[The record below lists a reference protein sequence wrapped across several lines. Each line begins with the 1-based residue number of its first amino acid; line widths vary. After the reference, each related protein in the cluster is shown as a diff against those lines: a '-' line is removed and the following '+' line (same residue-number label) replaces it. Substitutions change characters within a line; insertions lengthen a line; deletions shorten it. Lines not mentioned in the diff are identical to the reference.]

1 MTAKTLLAAVAV
13 LLVATGAAA
22 ANEWKFELENRSTAN
37 VTSFRTQENGAWSDN
52 WLDEI
57 IVPGDTFEMD
67 FGTDEGNCTVRTRID
82 FTDGTYVD
90 ADIDYCDMKTI
101 TVRNK
106 DVVWK

>member
-1 MTAKTLLAAVAV
+1 MTGKAILTAVALMTAL
-13 LLVATGAAA
+13 TGGAA
-22 ANEWKFELENRSTAN
+22 ANEWKFDLTNRSTAN
-37 VTSFRTQENGAWSDN
+37 VTSFRTQENGKWSAN

-101 TVRNK
+101 TVRNN
-106 DVVWK
+106 DVIWK

>member
-1 MTAKTLLAAVAV
+1 MTAKTILAAVTA
-13 LLVATGAAA
+13 LLVATGTAA
-22 ANEWKFELENRSTAN
+22 ANEWKFDLENRSAAN
-37 VTSFRTQENGAWSDN
+37 VTSFRTQENGVWSDN

-57 IVPGDTFEMD
+57 ILPGDTFEMD
-67 FGTDEGNCTVRTRID
+67 FGTNEGECTVRTRID

-90 ADIDYCDMKTI
+90 ANIDYCNMTTI

>member
-1 MTAKTLLAAVAV
+1 MTTKTILAAVTL
-13 LLVATGAAA
+13 LLVTAGTAAA
-22 ANEWKFELENRSTAN
+22 TEWKFDLENRSAAN
-37 VTSFRTQENGAWSDN
+37 VTSFRTQENGVWSDN

-57 IVPGDTFEMD
+57 ILPGDTFEMD
-67 FGTDEGNCTVRTRID
+67 FGTNEGECTVRTRID

-90 ADIDYCDMKTI
+90 ANIDYCNMTTI